1 MTCWPGIL
9 GASTTQGRGFLLC
22 QVMKWSCTEH
32 TFIDH
37 NHNIMKVSYYYDFIW
52 LPWHL
57 EPPLLWCRWSPSWRR
72 FLVHFP
78 GSCSKKRGLWWT
90 AGEDLENVQN
100 MSHKSEDVSWFA
112 IICICM
118 CVYIYT
124 FVHICLIKNVY
135 TLCMYIVLY
144 LYSAEIW
151 WSSCFKGGAEA
162 LHLQMCFRWKGGKMQ
177 TRQDKWCGF
186 STKGEG

>member
-118 CVYIYT
+118 CVYIYIYLCT
-124 FVHICLIKNVY
+124 YMLNKKCIYIMYVYCFIFV
-135 TLCMYIVLY
+135 
-144 LYSAEIW
+144 
-151 WSSCFKGGAEA
+151 
-162 LHLQMCFRWKGGKMQ
+162 FRWNLMIQLLQGGRWSF
-177 TRQDKWCGF
+177 TPANVL
-186 STKGEG
+186 